1 MSSMAL
7 DCGEDACYGSTVLGG
22 GELPLEVM
30 ALEVMT
36 LEVKALRDDET
47 YMMT

>member
-30 ALEVMT
+30 ALEV
-36 LEVKALRDDET
+36 KALRDDET